1 MNFKLGA
8 LKIIAAFYE
17 VTQTILEYFVMGS
30 ITVFADLP
38 FDRFYYP
45 IWKSKP
51 NLTANLKFINCRLH
65 MTTSLENIYIRTLNY
80 RDLANLYNF

>member
-30 ITVFADLP
+30 ITVFADLL

-51 NLTANLKFINCRLH
+51 NQLI
-65 MTTSLENIYIRTLNY
+65 
-80 RDLANLYNF
+80 

>member
-45 IWKSKP
+45 I
-51 NLTANLKFINCRLH
+51 
-65 MTTSLENIYIRTLNY
+65 
-80 RDLANLYNF
+80 